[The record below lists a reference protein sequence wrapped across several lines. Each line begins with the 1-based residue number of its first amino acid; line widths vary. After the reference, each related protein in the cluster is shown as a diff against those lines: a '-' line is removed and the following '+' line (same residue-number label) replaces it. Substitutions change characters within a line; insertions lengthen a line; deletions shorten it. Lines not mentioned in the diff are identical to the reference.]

1 MKPIESEGRTVAEA
15 VESALLK
22 SGLRRDQVEITV
34 TQEGSTGF
42 MGLGAKPAKVRLTE
56 KRWGPDSP
64 APAPSAPARA
74 PSRAPLRNSAPR
86 VPERR
91 AEPRPERRAEPRQE
105 RAPEPRAPQR
115 APEPA
120 RPPQREPA
128 PSRQRVEGA
137 LPRDTARSEPV
148 RAPRERREA
157 SKPVSA
163 AESAEACANAQKLVV
178 ELLQLMAIA
187 APTATAS
194 WDADLE
200 RVKISVESQD
210 ASLLVGRDGRVL
222 ESLQFLTTLMLS
234 RGNGTPI
241 TVQVDAL
248 SYWEKREQSVLDEAR
263 RAVETVKATGK
274 PVRMEPMDSSMR
286 RLVHRSF
293 SAHPDVTTVSEGEGP
308 WRKLVVRPRVK

>member
-1 MKPIESEGRTVAEA
+1 MSPIESEGRTVAEA
-15 VESALLK
+15 VEAALRQ

-34 TQEGSTGF
+34 TDEGSTGF
-42 MGLGAKPAKVRLTE
+42 MGLGVKPAKVRLTE

-64 APAPSAPARA
+64 APAAPTT
-74 PSRAPLRNSAPR
+74 PSRIAQRPPIRNSAPR
-86 VPERR
+86 PAERR
-91 AEPRPERRAEPRQE
+91 PEPRPEPRRQE

-120 RPPQREPA
+120 R
-128 PSRQRVEGA
+128 
-137 LPRDTARSEPV
+137 
-148 RAPRERREA
+148 APRPARAERRE
-157 SKPVSA
+157 STPVSA
-163 AESAEACANAQKLVV
+163 AEAAEICAKAQKLVV

-187 APTATAS
+187 APTASAS

-234 RGNGTPI
+234 RGGGVPI
-241 TVQVDAL
+241 AVQVDAL
-248 SYWEKREQSVLDEAR
+248 SYWEKREHAVLAEAR
-263 RAVETVKATGK
+263 QAVETVKATGK

-286 RLVHRSF
+286 RLIHRTLTEN
-293 SAHPDVTTVSEGEGP
+293 AEVTTASEGEGP
-308 WRKLVVRPRVK
+308 WRKLVIRPRAR

>member
-1 MKPIESEGRTVAEA
+1 MTPIESEGRTVAEA
-15 VESALLK
+15 VEAALLK

-34 TQEGSTGF
+34 TQEGSAGF
-42 MGLGAKPAKVRLTE
+42 MGLGANPAKVRLTE
-56 KRWGPDSP
+56 KRWGPDST
-64 APAPSAPARA
+64 ASAPAAHVRA
-74 PSRAPLRNSAPR
+74 PNRAPIRNSAPR
-86 VPERR
+86 PPERR
-91 AEPRPERRAEPRQE
+91 
-105 RAPEPRAPQR
+105 PEPRAPKPVLTSRRR
-115 APEPA
+115 A
-120 RPPQREPA
+120 
-128 PSRQRVEGA
+128 
-137 LPRDTARSEPV
+137 D
-148 RAPRERREA
+148 A

-163 AESAEACANAQKLVV
+163 AESAEACVSAQTLVV

-200 RVKISVESQD
+200 RVKITVESQD

-241 TVQVDAL
+241 AVQVDAL
-248 SYWEKREQSVLDEAR
+248 SYWEKREQSVLEEAR

-286 RLVHRSF
+286 RLVHRTLTSN
-293 SAHPDVTTVSEGEGP
+293 SEVITASEGEGP
-308 WRKLVVRPRVK
+308 WRKLVIRPRAA

>member
-1 MKPIESEGRTVAEA
+1 MEPIESEGRTVAEA
-15 VESALLK
+15 VEAALQK
-22 SGLRRDQVEITV
+22 SGLRRDQVEVTV

-42 MGLGAKPAKVRLTE
+42 MGLGVKPARIRLTE

-64 APAPSAPARA
+64 APAPSAPQRA
-74 PSRAPLRNSAPR
+74 PQRPPIRNSAPR
-86 VPERR
+86 PPERR
-91 AEPRPERRAEPRQE
+91 AEPRPEPRRQERRPEPRPESRPEPRRE
-105 RAPEPRAPQR
+105 RAPEPRAPQPQR

-120 RPPQREPA
+120 RPPRE
-128 PSRQRVEGA
+128 
-137 LPRDTARSEPV
+137 RSE
-148 RAPRERREA
+148 AH
-157 SKPVSA
+157 KPVSA
-163 AESAEACANAQKLVV
+163 AEAAEACEKARKLVL

-222 ESLQFLTTLMLS
+222 ESLQFLATLMLS
-234 RGNGTPI
+234 RGNGAPI
-241 TVQVDAL
+241 AVQVDAL
-248 SYWEKREQSVLDEAR
+248 SYWEKREQAVLDEAR

-286 RLVHRSF
+286 RLIHRSF
-293 SAHPDVTTVSEGEGP
+293 SANPDVTTSSEGEGP
-308 WRKLVVRPRVK
+308 WRKLVIRPKAR

>member
-1 MKPIESEGRTVAEA
+1 MAPIESEGRTVAEA
-15 VESALLK
+15 VEAALLK

-34 TQEGSTGF
+34 TEEGSTGF

-64 APAPSAPARA
+64 APAPSAPAKAPQRA
-74 PSRAPLRNSAPR
+74 PIRNSAPR
-86 VPERR
+86 PQERRPERQPERR
-91 AEPRPERRAEPRQE
+91 PEPRQE
-105 RAPEPRAPQR
+105 RAPELRAPKPAPAPARPPQR

-120 RPPQREPA
+120 R
-128 PSRQRVEGA
+128 
-137 LPRDTARSEPV
+137 
-148 RAPRERREA
+148 APRERIEA
-157 SKPVSA
+157 SRPVSA

-187 APTATAS
+187 APTATAV
-194 WDADLE
+194 WDADLD

-222 ESLQFLTTLMLS
+222 ESPQFLTTLMLS
-234 RGNGTPI
+234 RGNGVPI
-241 TVQVDAL
+241 AVQVDAL

-263 RAVETVKATGK
+263 RAVDTVKSTGK

-293 SAHPDVTTVSEGEGP
+293 SSNPDVSTVSEGEGP
-308 WRKLVVRPRVK
+308 WRKLVIRPRGQ

>member
-1 MKPIESEGRTVAEA
+1 MAPIESEGRTVAEA
-15 VESALLK
+15 VEAALLK

-34 TQEGSTGF
+34 TDEGSTGF
-42 MGLGAKPAKVRLTE
+42 MGLGVKPAKVRLTE

-64 APAPSAPARA
+64 APAPSAPPRA
-74 PSRAPLRNSAPR
+74 PSRAPVRNSAPR
-86 VPERR
+86 QPERR
-91 AEPRPERRAEPRQE
+91 REPRPEPRQE
-105 RAPEPRAPQR
+105 RAPAPRAPQR

-120 RPPQREPA
+120 RPP
-128 PSRQRVEGA
+128 
-137 LPRDTARSEPV
+137 V
-148 RAPRERREA
+148 RAPEPARPVERAPEPARPQRERREA

-163 AESAEACANAQKLVV
+163 AEAAEACANAQKLVV

-234 RGNGTPI
+234 RGNGVPI
-241 TVQVDAL
+241 AVQVDAL
-248 SYWEKREQSVLDEAR
+248 SYWEKREQAVLKGALD
-263 RAVETVKATGK
+263 AVETVKATGK

-286 RLVHRSF
+286 RLIHRTLT
-293 SAHPDVTTVSEGEGP
+293 AHPEVTTASEGEGA
-308 WRKLVVRPRVK
+308 WRKLVIRPRVK

>member
-1 MKPIESEGRTVAEA
+1 MAPIESEGRTVAEA
-15 VESALLK
+15 VEAALLK

-34 TQEGSTGF
+34 TDEGSTGF

-64 APAPSAPARA
+64 APAPSAPPRPAQRA
-74 PSRAPLRNSAPR
+74 PVRNSAPR
-86 VPERR
+86 PPERQPERR
-91 AEPRPERRAEPRQE
+91 PERKPERQPERRPEPRQA

-120 RPPQREPA
+120 RPPQRAPEPA
-128 PSRQRVEGA
+128 RP
-137 LPRDTARSEPV
+137 
-148 RAPRERREA
+148 PRERREA
-157 SKPVSA
+157 SKPVTA
-163 AESAEACANAQKLVV
+163 AEATEACDNAQKLVV
-178 ELLQLMAIA
+178 ELLKLMAIA
-187 APTATAS
+187 APTATAA

-234 RGNGTPI
+234 RGNNAPI
-241 TVQVDAL
+241 AVQVDAL
-248 SYWEKREQSVLDEAR
+248 SYWEKREQAVLDEAR
-263 RAVETVKATGK
+263 RGVETVKATGK

-286 RLVHRSF
+286 RLVHRTL
-293 SAHPDVTTVSEGEGP
+293 SAHTDVTTASEGEGA
-308 WRKLVVRPRVK
+308 WRKLVIRPRAK

>member
-1 MKPIESEGRTVAEA
+1 MAPIESEGRTVAEA
-15 VESALLK
+15 VEAALLK

-34 TQEGSTGF
+34 TEEGSTGF

-64 APAPSAPARA
+64 APAPSTAKAPQRA
-74 PSRAPLRNSAPR
+74 PIRNSAPR
-86 VPERR
+86 PQERRPERQPER
-91 AEPRPERRAEPRQE
+91 QPERRPERRPEPRQE
-105 RAPEPRAPQR
+105 RAPEPRAPKPAPAPARPPQR

-120 RPPQREPA
+120 RA
-128 PSRQRVEGA
+128 PRV
-137 LPRDTARSEPV
+137 RSEAL
-148 RAPRERREA
+148 R
-157 SKPVSA
+157 PVSA

-187 APTATAS
+187 APTATAV

-234 RGNGTPI
+234 RGNAVPI
-241 TVQVDAL
+241 AVQVDAL

-293 SAHPDVTTVSEGEGP
+293 SSNPDISTVSEGEGP
-308 WRKLVVRPRVK
+308 WRKLVIRPRGK